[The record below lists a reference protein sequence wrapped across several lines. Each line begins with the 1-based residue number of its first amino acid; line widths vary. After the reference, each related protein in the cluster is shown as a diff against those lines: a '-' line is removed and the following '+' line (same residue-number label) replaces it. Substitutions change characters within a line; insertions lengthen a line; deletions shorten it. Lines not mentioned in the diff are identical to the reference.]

1 MQKTLEQKLGDYFNQ
16 KLRATNPEEE
26 KTKKVEGPRKSIF
39 QEVKEKSVFAFNFK
53 KKEPTPSLAIIIEKE
68 KDQMRGLASV
78 LDPHSED
85 NKKINERALA
95 KDIEDINRLKKIE
108 ESD

>member
-1 MQKTLEQKLGDYFNQ
+1 MQKTLEQKLGDYFNK
-16 KLRATNPEEE
+16 KLTSITNPEEE
-26 KTKKVEGPRKSIF
+26 ETKKQEGKRKSIF

-53 KKEPTPSLAIIIEKE
+53 KKEPAQSQAANNERGQ
-68 KDQMRGLASV
+68 DQSFVSV
-78 LDPHSED
+78 LDPYSED

-108 ESD
+108 END